1 MWNNIFPVR
10 QPKRVH
16 AVPWYKYNHMQQHLA
31 LNPHT
36 HTHSSGSNSSTLSL
50 ILFIYFYSRKTADIA
65 LRCITSRE
73 EEERSCWGASFRP
86 PSYKS
91 LSSAPIESSRNKE
104 TGRPYVYML
113 DSFTGVSNWSQSLG
127 FSLFFSSL
135 FLLIFRRKKKNV
147 SPRSSSN
154 LQSNLLLFFPPLSNI
169 IIVPNRFESRWNYA
183 EYFFFM
189 FLFQLVVRGSAIK
202 IDCGDVPAKK
212 GDDDSRVIDS
222 SLFFSPSTQQL
233 CKAKISFSPFW
244 LSPVETQTQKER
256 KEI

>member
-169 IIVPNRFESRWNYA
+169 IIAPNRFESRWNYA
-183 EYFFFM
+183 EYFFFY
-189 FLFQLVVRGSAIK
+189 
-202 IDCGDVPAKK
+202 VPLPI
-212 GDDDSRVIDS
+212 GRTRV
-222 SLFFSPSTQQL
+222 
-233 CKAKISFSPFW
+233 CNKNW
-244 LSPVETQTQKER
+244 LWRRASQKR
-256 KEI
+256 RWR

>member
-104 TGRPYVYML
+104 TGRPYICWTRSQV
-113 DSFTGVSNWSQSLG
+113 FQTGANPWVSL
-127 FSLFFSSL
+127 FFFSSL

-147 SPRSSSN
+147 
-154 LQSNLLLFFPPLSNI
+154 LPLS
-169 IIVPNRFESRWNYA
+169 
-183 EYFFFM
+183 
-189 FLFQLVVRGSAIK
+189 RG
-202 IDCGDVPAKK
+202 
-212 GDDDSRVIDS
+212 
-222 SLFFSPSTQQL
+222 
-233 CKAKISFSPFW
+233 
-244 LSPVETQTQKER
+244 
-256 KEI
+256 